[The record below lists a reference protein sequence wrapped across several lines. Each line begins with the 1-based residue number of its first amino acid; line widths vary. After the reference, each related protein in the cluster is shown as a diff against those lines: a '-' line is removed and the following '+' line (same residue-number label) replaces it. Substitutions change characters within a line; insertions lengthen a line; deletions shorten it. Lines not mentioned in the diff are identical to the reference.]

1 MAQTL
6 PNPSIFSATVD
17 LDAPGKHF
25 GHFRIPHSRDEAGL
39 GDLMVPL
46 VSIKNGDGPCVLFL
60 AGNHGD
66 EFEGQIAL
74 RNVAHDL
81 DADGIKGQVIIVPAL
96 NLPAVLNN
104 SRCSPIDG
112 KNMNRIFP
120 GDRRGTITD
129 KIASYVYDELVRRAD
144 VVVDL
149 HAGGTNLSCLCYA
162 MMHRYPN
169 PATSR
174 AALDLMKAFAVPYGV
189 VFDTEPDRDGMLDT
203 AVEDLDK
210 PFIAV
215 ELGGSGAVTP
225 RSVAITQRGIHNILV
240 HTGVVSGSI
249 ESGDAETEI
258 IGVPAQGFVI
268 ADDHG
273 IFEPFVDLGDV
284 VESGQAVGRMHSV
297 HRPDRLPIDH
307 HIGDGGIV
315 IARRTTGLT
324 THGDYLFVVGEPLDP
339 DF

>member
-1 MAQTL
+1 MGNSI
-6 PNPSIFSATVD
+6 PNPSVFSSTVD
-17 LDAPGKHF
+17 LDADGKHF
-25 GHFRIPHSRDEAGL
+25 GHFRVPHSRDEAGL

-46 VSIKNGDGPCVLFL
+46 VSIKNGAGPCILFT

-74 RNVAHDL
+74 RNLVHDL
-81 DADGIKGQVIIVPAL
+81 IPEQIAGHVIVVPAL

-104 SRCSPIDG
+104 SRCSPIDD

-120 GDRRGTITD
+120 GDSRGTMTE
-129 KIASYVYDELVRRAD
+129 KIASYVYDELVQRAD
-144 VVVDL
+144 AVVDL
-149 HAGGTNLSCLCYA
+149 HAGGRNLSCLCYA

-169 PATSR
+169 PATSQ
-174 AALDLMKAFAVPYGV
+174 ATLDLMKAFAVPYGV

-210 PFIAV
+210 PFVAV

-225 RSVAITQRGIHNILV
+225 QSVAITMRGVRNVLV
-240 HTGVVSGSI
+240 HCGVTHGTIETGGTVMKI
-249 ESGDAETEI
+249 LA
-258 IGVPAQGFVI
+258 VPAQGFVL

-273 IFEPFVDLGDV
+273 IFEPFVDLDEIV
-284 VESGQAVGRMHSV
+284 ASGQTVGQMHSI
-297 HRPDRLPIDH
+297 HRPDRLPIEH
-307 HIGDGGIV
+307 RITDGGRV

-324 THGDYLFVVGEPLDP
+324 THGDYLYVVGVPLDP
-339 DF
+339 VF

>member
-1 MAQTL
+1 MGNSVS
-6 PNPSIFSATVD
+6 NPSNFSATVS
-17 LDAPGKHF
+17 LDDEGKHF
-25 GHFRIPHSRDEAGL
+25 GHFQIPHSRDEAGL
-39 GDLMVPL
+39 GDLMVPM
-46 VSIKNGDGPCVLFL
+46 VSVKNGAGPCILL
-60 AGNHGD
+60 TAGNHGD

-74 RNVAHDL
+74 RNLAHGLNPDQITGHL
-81 DADGIKGQVIIVPAL
+81 IIVPAL

-120 GDRRGTITD
+120 GDRRGTITE
-129 KIASYVYDELVRRAD
+129 KIASYVYDELVQRAD

-149 HAGGTNLSCLCYA
+149 HAGGRNLSCLCYA

-169 PATSR
+169 AETSR
-174 AALDLMKAFAVPYGV
+174 RTLDLMRAFAVPYGV

-225 RSVAITQRGIHNILV
+225 ESIAITMRGVRNVL
-240 HTGVVSGSI
+240 TDCGVTKGDVEVS
-249 ESGDAETEI
+249 DTPTEI
-258 IGVPAQGFVI
+258 IGVPPGGFVM

-273 IFEPFVDLGDV
+273 IFEPYVELGDV
-284 VESGQAVGRMHSV
+284 VTSGQAVGQMHSI
-297 HRPDRLPIDH
+297 HRPDRLPVEH
-307 HIGDGGIV
+307 HIRDGGVV

-324 THGDYLFVVGEPLDP
+324 THGDYLFVVGVPLDP
-339 DF
+339 AF

>member
-1 MAQTL
+1 MGQ
-6 PNPSIFSATVD
+6 PIPSPSIFSATID
-17 LDAPGKHF
+17 LEADGKQF
-25 GHFRIPHSRDEAGL
+25 GHIRIPHSRDEAGL

-46 VSIKNGDGPCVLFL
+46 VSIKNGTGPRLLFT

-74 RNVAHDL
+74 RNLAHALSPDEVT
-81 DADGIKGQVIIVPAL
+81 GQIIIVPAL

-120 GDRRGTITD
+120 GDRRGTITE
-129 KIASYVYDELVRRAD
+129 KIASYVYDELVHWAD
-144 VVVDL
+144 AVVDL
-149 HAGGTNLSCLCYA
+149 HAGGRNLSCLPYA
-162 MMHRYPN
+162 MMHRYPDA
-169 PATSR
+169 ATSR
-174 AALDLMKAFAVPYGV
+174 KTLDLMKAFAVPYGV

-225 RSVAITQRGIHNILV
+225 QSVAITARGVRNVLV
-240 HTGVVSGSI
+240 HCGLI
-249 ESGDAETEI
+249 AGDIDTNDGETEI
-258 IGVPAQGFVI
+258 LGVPAEGFVL
-268 ADDHG
+268 AEDHG
-273 IFEPFVDLGDV
+273 LFEPFVVLGDMV
-284 VESGQAVGRMHSV
+284 AAGQAVGRMHAI
-297 HRPDRLPIDH
+297 HRPDRLPIVH
-307 HIGDGGIV
+307 HIKDGGRV

-324 THGDYLFVVGEPLDP
+324 THGDFLLVVGVPLDP
-339 DF
+339 VF